1 MDTSGDLDMFSSERD
16 LVLSPIIEQVNT
28 VIITFR
34 WKLVVLMYVKL
45 IFSAAVNSGSV
56 FTNNY

>member
-1 MDTSGDLDMFSSERD
+1 MFSSERD

-28 VIITFR
+28 VIITFK
-34 WKLVVLMYVKL
+34 WKLVVLMCVKL
-45 IFSAAVNSGSV
+45 IFSAAVNSGTV